1 MPPPPSRRHGGNA
14 SASALPPAPASP
26 GGTVLVAGGAGFI
39 GSHLVEALLRRGRRV
54 VCLDNLQTGGEAN
67 LSHLLP
73 RGAGGTG
80 VGDLTLVRHDVTLPL
95 PPLPRVAEIYNLACA
110 ASPPQ
115 YQRDPVHTMKTNVLG
130 AIHLLELA
138 EACGATILQ
147 ASTSEVYGDPDV
159 HPQPEDYRGNVNPV
173 GPRACYDEGKRAAE
187 TLFFDFARTRGVR
200 VKVARLFNT
209 YGPRMAEDD
218 GRVVSNL
225 IAQALRGEPLT
236 VYGDGRQTRSLCY
249 VDDMVRAL
257 LALMG
262 SGDGVAGPLNLG
274 NPEELTVLELA
285 RRVLS
290 LTGSASPVAFLPLP
304 VDDPRRRRPAIGRAV
319 EQLGWRP
326 RVGSRRACGARS
338 RTSAAA
344 SRRHLRAGDGGGAA
358 SHRRCRGLRLG
369 QRCRLAR
376 PAGGGTASCPGRSR
390 RACRGRRPAM
400 SAAEKTADHDIGRR
414 GADERD
420 LVLPRR
426 DEAGGGREDRSGRRA
441 RRVAA

>member
-1 MPPPPSRRHGGNA
+1 MPPPPSRHQGGNA
-14 SASALPPAPASP
+14 YASAPASP

-67 LSHLLP
+67 LAHLLP

-80 VGDLTLVRHDVTLPL
+80 TGDDLTLVRHDVTLPL
-95 PPLPRVAEIYNLACA
+95 PPLPRAAEIYNLACA

-225 IAQALRGEPLT
+225 IGQALRGEPLT

-290 LTGSASPVAFLPLP
+290 LTGSASPVTFLPLP
-304 VDDPRRRRPAIGRAV
+304 ADDPRRRRPAIGRAV

-326 RVGSRRACGARS
+326 RVGIEEGLRRTIEDFRRRLAAAVTSGPGTAAS
-338 RTSAAA
+338 PPRTSAVVAA
-344 SRRHLRAGDGGGAA
+344 TSA
-358 SHRRCRGLRLG
+358 S
-369 QRCRLAR
+369 A
-376 PAGGGTASCPGRSR
+376 
-390 RACRGRRPAM
+390 
-400 SAAEKTADHDIGRR
+400 SAAA
-414 GADERD
+414 
-420 LVLPRR
+420 
-426 DEAGGGREDRSGRRA
+426 
-441 RRVAA
+441 